1 MKKKNETINLYTY
14 EEWSALEEDKE
25 IARLERAAYFM
36 KQRIFACAMSLLSV
50 VMVILDHKCD
60 SPGLSGFGA
69 LLFLLA
75 IYVFFT
81 KQMMLTNE
89 YFLRC
94 NEEER

>member
-1 MKKKNETINLYTY
+1 MRRSETISLYTY
-14 EEWSALEEDKE
+14 EEWNSLKEDKE
-25 IARLERAAYFM
+25 TARLERAAYFM
-36 KQRIFACAMSLLSV
+36 KQRIFACVMSLLSI

-69 LLFLLA
+69 LLFLLS